1 MGNSLRRLGVM
12 AIHRVRRFK
21 VPGRVLTRQVAV
33 MLLAIGVIIV
43 VLSLPNWMLIAF
55 GVVLAI
61 AGWLLYTLTS
71 RSRRR
76 RW

>member
-1 MGNSLRRLGVM
+1 MG

-33 MLLAIGVIIV
+33 MLLAIGVIIIF
-43 VLSLPNWMLIAF
+43 LSMPNWMLIAF
-55 GVVLAI
+55 GMLLAA
-61 AGWLLYTLTS
+61 AGWLLYSLTG

-76 RW
+76 W